1 MIVAIVVDA
10 TLVRALLVPATMRLL
25 GRWNW
30 WAPGP
35 LARLYPRYGIH
46 ESRRRPPRDRVAGVA
61 TPSIRHLTGASARS
75 RSRVAA

>member
-1 MIVAIVVDA
+1 MVVAIVVDA

-35 LARLYPRYGIH
+35 LARVYRRYGIR
-46 ESRRRPPRDRVAGVA
+46 ESDEPGPATPDRVLRQRDRA
-61 TPSIRHLTGASARS
+61 
-75 RSRVAA
+75 RVAE

>member
-30 WAPGP
+30 WVPGP
-35 LARLYPRYGIH
+35 LAGIYRRYGIR
-46 ESRRRPPRDRVAGVA
+46 ESADPSPATAAARQRLSASVAE
-61 TPSIRHLTGASARS
+61 
-75 RSRVAA
+75 

>member
-1 MIVAIVVDA
+1 MIVAIAVDA

-35 LARLYPRYGIH
+35 LAAVYRRYGIR
-46 ESRRRPPRDRVAGVA
+46 ESGPARETMLADGPARGDAG
-61 TPSIRHLTGASARS
+61 RS
-75 RSRVAA
+75 W

>member
-1 MIVAIVVDA
+1 MIVAITVDA

-35 LARLYPRYGIH
+35 LARVYRRFGIH
-46 ESRRRPPRDRVAGVA
+46 ESAEERER
-61 TPSIRHLTGASARS
+61 GARQPVS
-75 RSRVAA
+75 VG